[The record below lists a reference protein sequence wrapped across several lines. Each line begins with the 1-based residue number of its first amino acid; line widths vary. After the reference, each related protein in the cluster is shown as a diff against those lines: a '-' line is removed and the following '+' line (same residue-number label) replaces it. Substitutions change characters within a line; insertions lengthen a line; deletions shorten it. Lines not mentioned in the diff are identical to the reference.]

1 MNPTQQLAD
10 RYAAVWN
17 EADAERRRRAIAELW
32 APGGVH
38 FVKTREA
45 RGHEALHERVTGAYE
60 KNVRERGFLF
70 RACRDAQR
78 LRDVVT
84 FHWEMIRPDS
94 GEVAALGLEFLQLDE
109 HDLVVADHQ
118 FIVVG

>member
-32 APGGVH
+32 SPTGAH
-38 FVKTREA
+38 FVKTREV
-45 RGHEALHERVTGAYE
+45 RGLEALQERVTGAYE

-70 RACRDAQR
+70 RACSNAQR

-84 FHWEMIRPDS
+84 FNWEMIRPDS

-109 HDLVVADHQ
+109 HGLIAVDHQ
-118 FIVVG
+118 FIMVG